1 MGKILVT
8 GGAGFV
14 GSHIVDNFIKKGD
27 EVIVFDNL
35 TSGNKDNI
43 NSKAKF
49 IKGDIRNIDELDI
62 VMSGVDYV
70 FHMAALVSVP
80 LSIEQPELNE
90 AINVLGTRNVL
101 ESAYKAGVKRVVIA
115 SSAAVYGDNPN
126 LPLKESEELKP
137 LSPYA
142 EAKLSGEIMGREF
155 TDKGLPVVALRF
167 FNIYGPRQDPKSPY
181 SGVISI
187 FADRSK
193 NNEDI
198 LIFGKGNQTRDFISV
213 FDVVKANELA
223 LTIPPGNYNVATGT
237 TITIRQL
244 AEKIIGVSDS
254 SSKIIFKEERAGD
267 IKKSQADITKLK
279 EQGFLPTIEF
289 DEGLRDLINL

>member
-115 SSAAVYGDNPN
+115 SSAAVYGDNPI

-142 EAKLSGEIMGREF
+142 SAKLSGEIMGREF